1 LATPLRSP
9 PSPLARAARAAL
21 ALLACLA
28 AGADASAQVMVRRP
42 LALYPVAAGTVTA
55 DATDVQGL
63 LEVALRRVA
72 QRSEDVVVAEPP
84 LLRGACGPAPSASLP
99 CLAQL
104 AGPGLVLRSTVH
116 RSYETLL
123 VAIEAVDAAGRA
135 YGPVSASVDSFVQS
149 AEPLAQAVR
158 LLVEQV
164 LAAERRRAAS
174 PRPPATPAPDA
185 GAQAQASPAATP
197 STPGATSPTPG
208 GAPAPTYAGG
218 DVPLPPPPDLRA
230 PAPKPG
236 AVPVAPPK
244 RPARAWMGTAGP
256 WLSAAGAALLAG
268 GVGLAVVN
276 RSLSDELDRK
286 YAAGTLTPSD
296 AASYD
301 RVERYNQLTAI
312 LLASGGGI
320 TLTGV
325 ALWTAAPEPGR
336 VVGGVAGRF

>member
-1 LATPLRSP
+1 LASRPWSP
-9 PSPLARAARAAL
+9 PSRRARVARAAL

-28 AGADASAQVMVRRP
+28 GGADASAQVMVRRP
-42 LALYPVAAGTVTA
+42 LGIYPIQAGTVTA
-55 DATDVQGL
+55 DGTDVQGL
-63 LEVALRRVA
+63 LEVAIRRVA

-84 LLRGACGPAPSASLP
+84 LLRGACGPAPSASLA

-174 PRPPATPAPDA
+174 PRSPDA
-185 GAQAQASPAATP
+185 AAQAQASPAAP
-197 STPGATSPTPG
+197 SPSGATSATPGAT
-208 GAPAPTYAGG
+208 PAQTYTAQN
-218 DVPLPPPPDLRA
+218 VPLPPPPDLRA
-230 PAPKPG
+230 PAPKAG

-244 RPARAWMGTAGP
+244 RPPRAWMGTAGP

-286 YAAGTLTPSD
+286 YATGTLTPSD

-312 LLASGGGI
+312 LLASGGGL

-325 ALWTAAPEPGR
+325 ALWTAAPESGR